1 MASTK
6 MLSRTDGFERKGQAW
21 FCTTGLPSDIVV
33 EVKEM
38 SFHLHKFPLMSRSGK
53 LASLIAEIADDEDD
67 VCTVQLPDV
76 PGGTEAFELAAK
88 FCYGVK
94 LELTSDNVVSLR
106 CAAEYLEMT
115 EEFGAGNLIAKTENY
130 LNQVIYRSWKDSFRA
145 LQRCESVLPH
155 AEELQIVK
163 KCIDSIVMK
172 ACTDPRL
179 FGWPI
184 TDLQASMQSPGGSIL
199 WNGIN
204 TGARPR
210 KSRSGWWYED
220 VAAISLPL
228 FEKIIAAMEVKGLR
242 TEIIAGAVMHYARK
256 WLPGLNRRH
265 DFSEN
270 ERRSTAFPLDLTPS
284 NVDQRVL
291 LETLESLL
299 PMQKGLTSSRLL
311 FGLLRLAMILN
322 ASAECKSSLERRIGA
337 QLEQATLDDL
347 LLPNY
352 SYSVETLYDIE
363 TVQRILDHFLIL
375 NGRPQSPSSIQSFE
389 EAPAM
394 SSPSVTPLMRVA
406 ALMDAYL
413 AEVAPDAN
421 LKLEKFQSLA
431 EGLPDFSRVLDDGL
445 YRAIDLYLKA
455 HSWLTELE
463 RERLCK
469 IMDCHKLSLEAC
481 THAAQNE
488 RLPLRVVIQV
498 LFFEQLQL
506 RTAITGCFLVA
517 DNADVT
523 RQPQAPVEIEGSRR
537 GSAAL
542 HGNGWAHVLRQ
553 NQAMKIDMD
562 RMRAK
567 VNELEGECTEMRRE
581 IQKLGKGRI
590 PGVPSMLSK
599 KSGCSLAL
607 QVCNSHK
614 KERNDRNAQVYYSR
628 HSTN

>member
-445 YRAIDLYLKA
+445 YRAIDLYLKV
-455 HSWLTELE
+455 
-463 RERLCK
+463 RFR
-469 IMDCHKLSLEAC
+469 
-481 THAAQNE
+481 
-488 RLPLRVVIQV
+488 
-498 LFFEQLQL
+498 
-506 RTAITGCFLVA
+506 
-517 DNADVT
+517 VT
-523 RQPQAPVEIEGSRR
+523 RVCWLMLFSCFGFSLSTLFKFLSQMVILS
-537 GSAAL
+537 SA
-542 HGNGWAHVLRQ
+542 
-553 NQAMKIDMD
+553 K
-562 RMRAK
+562 
-567 VNELEGECTEMRRE
+567 
-581 IQKLGKGRI
+581 
-590 PGVPSMLSK
+590 
-599 KSGCSLAL
+599 
-607 QVCNSHK
+607 
-614 KERNDRNAQVYYSR
+614 
-628 HSTN
+628 